1 MLGVSSLIFEVFFF
15 LRIIALMAAATDGLM
30 GRNGSSWIQVKEKNS
45 SKKRNPS
52 NRVGVCRAAYS
63 SVMDPYKTLR
73 IEPGASESEV
83 KKAFRQLAL
92 QVRYLIFFF
101 LL

>member
-1 MLGVSSLIFEVFFF
+1 
-15 LRIIALMAAATDGLM
+15 MAAATAGLM
-30 GRNGSSWIQVKEKNS
+30 CRNGSSWIQLKEKKNS

-52 NRVGVCRAAYS
+52 NRVRVCRAAYS

-101 LL
+101 FYEIFSGKFD